1 MKTRENTTTFE
12 SMNEKATEFYNRH
25 GWVVIN
31 QRLDKLTVDEARSS
45 WVELR
50 ERCAQEMGVSMD
62 AYRKEISQWRDLWTH
77 GGAFLNL
84 LDNHEQVRG
93 VAQDGMDWSG
103 VRLLHDH
110 IIAKPA
116 GKTNKKIPWHQD
128 SMFWPVDLPGCSTWT
143 PMEDV
148 GVTGGCLEVIDASHL
163 EGCEQP
169 VDFMAEERWEF
180 GDEAERVLLPVKAG
194 STVLLHSLTWHRSS
208 PNTTDSD
215 RPVHIGLWIHP
226 SARWRPDLVDW
237 HPVNAHCS
245 IEPGQR
251 LEGDMFPM
259 WGEVEETQV
268 PDVQIHDGTVRS
280 GGISMFDASSILS
293 RQISTILQKK
303 VAFLHFF
310 HRLNNGMRSWRK
322 PWSMVYVTG
331 IKKKRFSL
339 FWNDCT
345 FVMLRMC
352 CIKLVTSSTP
362 RTQTGGILQVKH
374 GLKLWRND

>member
-1 MKTRENTTTFE
+1 
-12 SMNEKATEFYNRH
+12 MNEEAREFFNRH

-31 QRLDKLTVDEARSS
+31 QRLNETTVNEARSS
-45 WVELR
+45 WMDMR
-50 ERCAQEMGVSMD
+50 KRCAQEMDVSMD
-62 AYRKEISQWRDLWTH
+62 AYRKEISQWRDLWTQ
-77 GGAFLNL
+77 GGVFLDL
-84 LDNHEQVRG
+84 LDKHDQVRG
-93 VAQDGMDWSG
+93 VAQEGMDWLG

-148 GVTGGCLEVIDASHL
+148 GIAGGCLEVIDASHL

-180 GDEAERVLLPVKAG
+180 GDKAERVLLPVKAG
-194 STVLLHSLTWHRSS
+194 STILLHSLTWHRSS
-208 PNTTDSD
+208 PNTTDFD

-226 SARWRPDLVDW
+226 SARWRPDLVNW

-245 IEPGQR
+245 IESGHR

-259 WGEVEETQV
+259 WGEMEETRV
-268 PDVQIHDGTVRS
+268 PDVQIHKGTVRN

-293 RQISTILQKK
+293 RQVSTILQKEGTLSSLLSTSAKRREVMEKTIECGVCLKDQEEEILDILERLYICHAAYVLHKARNVFNATYAEWWRLAGETWAK
-303 VAFLHFF
+303 VLEE
-310 HRLNNGMRSWRK
+310 
-322 PWSMVYVTG
+322 
-331 IKKKRFSL
+331 
-339 FWNDCT
+339 
-345 FVMLRMC
+345 
-352 CIKLVTSSTP
+352 
-362 RTQTGGILQVKH
+362 
-374 GLKLWRND
+374 

>member
-31 QRLDKLTVDEARSS
+31 QRLDKLTVDEARTS

-50 ERCAQEMGVSMD
+50 ERCALEMGVSMD

-169 VDFMAEERWEF
+169 IDFMAEERWEF

-194 STVLLHSLTWHRSS
+194 STVLLHSLTVASVESEHNRIRPPGSHRIVDSS
-208 PNTTDSD
+208 FCPM
-215 RPVHIGLWIHP
+215 
-226 SARWRPDLVDW
+226 AADLVDW

-259 WGEVEETQV
+259 GVNSKRQKFQIYKFTMAPFEAAGFLCLTQAAYSV
-268 PDVQIHDGTVRS
+268 AKSQR
-280 GGISMFDASSILS
+280 FCK
-293 RQISTILQKK
+293 KK
-303 VAFLHFF
+303 VRFLRFF

-322 PWSMVYVTG
+322 PLSMVCVS
-331 IKKKRFSL
+331 KVKRRRDSCYL
-339 FWNDCT
+339 GTVVHLPRRLCT
-345 FVMLRMC
+345 SQGTQCLQR
-352 CIKLVTSSTP
+352 LVC
-362 RTQTGGILQVKH
+362 
-374 GLKLWRND
+374 

>member
-1 MKTRENTTTFE
+1 MKTRENTTKFE
-12 SMNEKATEFYNRH
+12 SMNGEATEFFNRH

-31 QRLDKLTVDEARSS
+31 QRLNEMTLDEARSS
-45 WVELR
+45 WIELR
-50 ERCAQEMGVSMD
+50 ERCAQEMGVSID

-84 LDNHEQVRG
+84 LDNQEQVRG
-93 VAQDGMDWSG
+93 VAQEGMDWSG

-208 PNTTDSD
+208 PNTTESD

-245 IEPGQR
+245 IEPGER
-251 LEGDMFPM
+251 LEGEMFPM
-259 WGEVEETQV
+259 WGELEETEI

-293 RQISTILQKK
+293 RQISTILQKEGT
-303 VAFLHFF
+303 L
-310 HRLNNGMRSWRK
+310 S
-322 PWSMVYVTG
+322 
-331 IKKKRFSL
+331 SL
-339 FWNDCT
+339 LSSPEQRYE
-345 FVMLRMC
+345 VMEKTVEHGV
-352 CIKLVTSSTP
+352 CIKS
-362 RTQTGGILQVKH
+362 QEEEILAVLERLYICHAAYVLHKA
-374 GLKLWRND
+374 RNVFNASYADWWNLAGEAWAKTLEE

>member
-1 MKTRENTTTFE
+1 
-12 SMNEKATEFYNRH
+12 MNEDATEFFNRH

-31 QRLDKLTVDEARSS
+31 QRLNETTVNEARSS
-45 WVELR
+45 WTELR
-50 ERCAQEMGVSMD
+50 KRCAQEMGVNMD
-62 AYRKEISQWRDLWTH
+62 DYRKEISQWRDLWTQ
-77 GGAFLNL
+77 GGTFFDL
-84 LDNHEQVRG
+84 LDRHDQVRG
-93 VAQDGMDWSG
+93 VALEGMDWLG

-148 GVTGGCLEVIDASHL
+148 GIAGGCLEVIDASHL

-169 VDFMAEERWEF
+169 VDFMAEERWKF
-180 GDEAERVLLPVKAG
+180 GNKAERVLLPVKAG
-194 STVLLHSLTWHRSS
+194 STILLHSLTWHRSS

-237 HPVNAHCS
+237 HPVNAHCP
-245 IEPGQR
+245 IEPGHR

-259 WGEVEETQV
+259 WGEMEETLV

-293 RQISTILQKK
+293 RQISTILQKEGT
-303 VAFLHFF
+303 L
-310 HRLNNGMRSWRK
+310 S
-322 PWSMVYVTG
+322 
-331 IKKKRFSL
+331 SL
-339 FWNDCT
+339 
-345 FVMLRMC
+345 L
-352 CIKLVTSSTP
+352 STP
-362 RTQTGGILQVKH
+362 SQRREVMEITIECGVCLKDQEEEILAILERLYICHAAYVLHKARNVFNATYADW
-374 GLKLWRND
+374 WRLAGEAWAKELEE

>member
-1 MKTRENTTTFE
+1 
-12 SMNEKATEFYNRH
+12 
-25 GWVVIN
+25 
-31 QRLDKLTVDEARSS
+31 
-45 WVELR
+45 
-50 ERCAQEMGVSMD
+50 MD
-62 AYRKEISQWRDLWTH
+62 AYRKEISQWRDLWTQ
-77 GGAFLNL
+77 GGAFMNL

-93 VAQDGMDWSG
+93 VAQEGMDWSG

-148 GVTGGCLEVIDASHL
+148 GVSGGCLEVVDASHL

-208 PNTTDSD
+208 PNTTNSD

-251 LEGDMFPM
+251 LEGGMFPM
-259 WGEVEETQV
+259 WGDIEETQV

-293 RQISTILQKK
+293 RQISTILQKEGT
-303 VAFLHFF
+303 L
-310 HRLNNGMRSWRK
+310 S
-322 PWSMVYVTG
+322 
-331 IKKKRFSL
+331 SL
-339 FWNDCT
+339 LSSPEQRYE
-345 FVMLRMC
+345 VMEKTVEHGV
-352 CIKLVTSSTP
+352 CIKS
-362 RTQTGGILQVKH
+362 QEEEILAVLERLYICHAAYVLHKA
-374 GLKLWRND
+374 RNVFNATYADWWNLAGEAWAKTLEE

>member
-1 MKTRENTTTFE
+1 MNTRENPTTFE
-12 SMNEKATEFYNRH
+12 HMNEEATEFFNRH

-31 QRLDKLTVDEARSS
+31 QRLNETTVNEARSS

-50 ERCAQEMGVSMD
+50 KRCAQEMDVNMD
-62 AYRKEISQWRDLWTH
+62 DYRKEISQWRDLWTQ
-77 GGAFLNL
+77 GGTFFDL
-84 LDNHEQVRG
+84 LDRHDQVRG
-93 VAQDGMDWSG
+93 VAQEGMDWLG

-148 GVTGGCLEVIDASHL
+148 GIAGGCLEVIDASHL

-180 GDEAERVLLPVKAG
+180 GNKAERVLLPVKAG
-194 STVLLHSLTWHRSS
+194 STILLHSLTWHRSS

-245 IEPGQR
+245 IEPGHC

-259 WGEVEETQV
+259 WGKMEETLV

-293 RQISTILQKK
+293 RQISTIIQKEGT
-303 VAFLHFF
+303 L
-310 HRLNNGMRSWRK
+310 S
-322 PWSMVYVTG
+322 
-331 IKKKRFSL
+331 SL
-339 FWNDCT
+339 
-345 FVMLRMC
+345 LS
-352 CIKLVTSSTP
+352 TSSQRRDVMEITIECGVCLKD
-362 RTQTGGILQVKH
+362 QEEEILDILERLYICHAAYMLHKARNVFNATYADW
-374 GLKLWRND
+374 WRLAGEAWAKELEE